1 MHAVYPLL
9 LGALLFAIGLY
20 GVLARRN
27 AITVLMAIELLLNA
41 VTVNLVAFGSLLR
54 DAFNIGQVFTLFII
68 TIAAAETGLG
78 LAIVLMIFRQRGS
91 AEIDGQRLLAEP
103 LGGPDDETEASAPPP
118 EPAAS
123 APAAVAAS
131 SVEAPQAPDEEE
143 QQPVESGRKSG
154 LKNGLSTGL
163 ETVEAAR

>member
-1 MHAVYPLL
+1 MHAAYPLL

-41 VTVNLVAFGSLLR
+41 VTINLVAFGSLIR
-54 DAFNIGQVFTLFII
+54 DRYNVGQVFTLFII

-91 AEIDGQRLLAEP
+91 ADIDAQRLLAEP
-103 LGGPDDETEASAPPP
+103 LRGPTDETEPSVRPSA
-118 EPAAS
+118 ATG
-123 APAAVAAS
+123 
-131 SVEAPQAPDEEE
+131 
-143 QQPVESGRKSG
+143 VESG
-154 LKNGLSTGL
+154 
-163 ETVEAAR
+163 AAR

>member
-41 VTVNLVAFGSLLR
+41 VTVNLIAFGSLIR
-54 DAFNIGQVFTLFII
+54 DQYDVGQVFTLFVI

-78 LAIVLMIFRQRGS
+78 LAIVLMIYRQRGT
-91 AEIDGQRLLAEP
+91 AAVDEQRALAEP
-103 LGGPDDETEASAPPP
+103 LSGP
-118 EPAAS
+118 
-123 APAAVAAS
+123 V
-131 SVEAPQAPDEEE
+131 DEEA
-143 QQPVESGRKSG
+143 VR
-154 LKNGLSTGL
+154 
-163 ETVEAAR
+163 

>member
-41 VTVNLVAFGSLLR
+41 VTINLIAFGSLIR
-54 DAFNIGQVFTLFII
+54 DQYNVGQVFTLFVI

-78 LAIVLMIFRQRGS
+78 LAIVLMIYRQRGT
-91 AEIDGQRLLAEP
+91 AAVDEQRELAEP
-103 LGGPDDETEASAPPP
+103 LRGPADETEPGARRGLQTT
-118 EPAAS
+118 
-123 APAAVAAS
+123 
-131 SVEAPQAPDEEE
+131 EA
-143 QQPVESGRKSG
+143 G
-154 LKNGLSTGL
+154 T
-163 ETVEAAR
+163 